1 VTSEFD
7 RFVRWLEQKADD
19 DAREIFSDKV
29 INECFA
35 PSNLERLAQPD
46 AHAVVKGPCGDTMEI
61 YLLLDGDTVSQASFM
76 TDGCGATVACG
87 SMLTKMV
94 KGMSLGE
101 AEATEPKQLIA
112 ALDGLPDDHSHC
124 ADLAVMTLKR
134 AIANRSRSSGRDDV
148 R

>member
-1 VTSEFD
+1 VTSEFE
-7 RFVRWLEQKADD
+7 RFVEWLEHKVDD
-19 DAREIFSDKV
+19 DARSVFSDKV

-35 PSNLERLAQPD
+35 PSNLERLARPD

-61 YLLLDGDTVSQASFM
+61 YLLLEGEVIRHASFM

-94 KGMSLGE
+94 KGLPLDE
-101 AEATEPKQLIA
+101 AEAIEPMQLIA

-124 ADLAVMTLKR
+124 ADLAAMTLKR
-134 AIANRSRSSGRDDV
+134 AIANRLGSPGRASV
-148 R
+148 